1 MPESTVF
8 ADLYT
13 GYAGTLI
20 NGSTDAADALL
31 NAIAPELAAAL
42 SLFVIVNGVL
52 VMVSKLQWNTA
63 ILNCVRT
70 VAVANL
76 LTVGLYNQWVEAM
89 FLTKIPGWI
98 MGSTAGGNTG
108 LGIAQQYDKLRS
120 AIDHQAAIL
129 WAATTH
135 EWLGAAI
142 SDRLSITWAAQW
154 DVAALWLSFF
164 IDFIAQCLM
173 AVVAPVGA
181 VVLLAYLFAY
191 TRKWASAWV
200 GKLVSLSLLE
210 LLVAIELKIVMTQF
224 NTYMGKIEAASGSGA
239 DMAVLISNFWSVG
252 WAFLFGAVIMVALP
266 AIAAA
271 IGGSHV
277 SNVVTTHITMA
288 GNAANKVM
296 AKATAPVANAAAN
309 GAAGAARGAGRA
321 INRSQS

>member
-8 ADLYT
+8 TDLYT

-42 SLFVIVNGVL
+42 GLFVIINGVL
-52 VMVSKLQWNTA
+52 VMLSKLQWNTA

-76 LTVGLYNQWVEAM
+76 LTVGMYNQWIEAM
-89 FLTKIPGWI
+89 FLTRVPGWI
-98 MGSTAGGNTG
+98 VGASGGGDTG
-108 LGIAQQYDKLRS
+108 LGIAQQFDKLRS

-142 SDRLSITWAAQW
+142 SDRLAITWAAQW
-154 DVAALWLSFF
+154 DVATLWLSFI

-224 NTYMGKIEAASGSGA
+224 ATYMGKIEAASATGIDLS
-239 DMAVLISNFWSVG
+239 VRISNLWAVG
-252 WAFLFGAVIMVALP
+252 WSFLFGGIIMVALP

-288 GNAANKVM
+288 GNAASRMVSR
-296 AKATAPVANAAAN
+296 AAGPTANAAAS
-309 GAAGAARGAGRA
+309 GAAGAARGAGRT
-321 INRSQS
+321 INRNRS